1 MSRLP
6 KNRIPIE
13 KFTSEEI
20 DLGENLDETLIELVG
35 ANDINWFL
43 TEDEK
48 LIVKE
53 SAEPNYNFS
62 GMPSHERNSV
72 LHQMKVGHQSY
83 EPSFKLITQENCEN
97 CKSKLKIDYYGDMNQ
112 CDDCDLYFC
121 DDCYFVNGYFE
132 HYQCYDKCK
141 LCVEKQHIKSEVT
154 V

>member
-35 ANDINWFL
+35 ANEINWFL

-48 LIVKE
+48 LILKN
-53 SAEPNYNFS
+53 SNNPTFNFD
-62 GMPSHERNSV
+62 GMPSDIRNKI
-72 LHQMKVGHQSY
+72 LQDMKLDNPKDE
-83 EPSFKLITQENCEN
+83 EPIEEIKKEENNKL
-97 CKSKLKIDYYGDMNQ
+97 
-112 CDDCDLYFC
+112 
-121 DDCYFVNGYFE
+121 VFE
-132 HYQCYDKCK
+132 T
-141 LCVEKQHIKSEVT
+141 EVT